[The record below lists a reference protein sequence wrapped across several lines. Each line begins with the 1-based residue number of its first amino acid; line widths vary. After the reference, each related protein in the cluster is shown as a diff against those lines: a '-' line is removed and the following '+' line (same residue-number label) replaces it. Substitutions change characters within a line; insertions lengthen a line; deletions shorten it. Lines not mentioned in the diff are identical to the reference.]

1 MTPEA
6 VNDFATILAL
16 TAIIP
21 ALGYTLTYGLGSPWY
36 RSLLGIVLFGLG
48 ASVATVLSV
57 VLLRRI
63 LGAYPGYEWVA
74 VSAYSILTLTM
85 WALWAIVIVE
95 RRRAPMLKLPLT
107 RKEESMTTD
116 NTDHTEAGTVPPIWY
131 KAQRVVRTIVQ
142 TLIVLVP
149 ILNGLAAAAVGYLN
163 EQTDVT
169 VPGWVFLVLNGVIAV
184 TALIIGL
191 VARLMAVPG
200 VNEWLTNI
208 GLGSVPKRA
217 VVGTT
222 GWGDASIIPDP
233 KV

>member
-1 MTPEA
+1 MNIISRQSRKDDSLPT
-6 VNDFATILAL
+6 VN
-16 TAIIP
+16 
-21 ALGYTLTYGLGSPWY
+21 
-36 RSLLGIVLFGLG
+36 R
-48 ASVATVLSV
+48 
-57 VLLRRI
+57 
-63 LGAYPGYEWVA
+63 
-74 VSAYSILTLTM
+74 
-85 WALWAIVIVE
+85 
-95 RRRAPMLKLPLT
+95 
-107 RKEESMTTD
+107 
-116 NTDHTEAGTVPPIWY
+116 GT
-131 KAQRVVRTIVQ
+131 
-142 TLIVLVP
+142 
-149 ILNGLAAAAVGYLN
+149 